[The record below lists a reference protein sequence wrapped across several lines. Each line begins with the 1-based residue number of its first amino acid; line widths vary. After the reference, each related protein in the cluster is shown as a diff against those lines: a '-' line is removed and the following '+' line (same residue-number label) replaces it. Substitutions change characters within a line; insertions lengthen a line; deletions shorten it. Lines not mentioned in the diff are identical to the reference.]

1 MYYKNKE
8 LGIVICQLIKRH
20 RAALTGVTHFAAK
33 KIWGDMDSWH
43 HLALAH
49 VFLPTV

>member
-20 RAALTGVTHFAAK
+20 RAALTGVTHFTTAQE
-33 KIWGDMDSWH
+33 KIRGDMDS
-43 HLALAH
+43 
-49 VFLPTV
+49 

>member
-20 RAALTGVTHFAAK
+20 RAALTGVTHFITAPE
-33 KIWGDMDSWH
+33 KIRADMD
-43 HLALAH
+43 
-49 VFLPTV
+49 T